1 MKMQGLYLEQQMNNV
16 LNVACNLLTQRQKK
30 FAFIFFQLNQ
40 PKSDFDS
47 LCLVLNSLL
56 GLMAF
61 SRWNL
66 GHTWV
71 LWASERWWSLTTITE
86 YGSCLGREHLYCYQD
101 LFFSGVLFLRMLLP
115 APTLIPLS
123 TCLQMFLIFP
133 KENPPSHL
141 DISRGP
147 FHNLLNDF
155 ILFQELG
162 SSDSF
167 RFPHQKNPW
176 VKKIM

>member
-71 LWASERWWSLTTITE
+71 L
-86 YGSCLGREHLYCYQD
+86 
-101 LFFSGVLFLRMLLP
+101 
-115 APTLIPLS
+115 
-123 TCLQMFLIFP
+123 
-133 KENPPSHL
+133 
-141 DISRGP
+141 
-147 FHNLLNDF
+147 
-155 ILFQELG
+155 
-162 SSDSF
+162 
-167 RFPHQKNPW
+167 
-176 VKKIM
+176 